1 MCPPPISSS
10 AGTASVRN
18 GSADQ
23 VRAGGTVGT
32 GVEWAFAPQWT
43 AKLEYLYVDLA
54 TASDVAIGT
63 VTGAVI
69 DHDHR
74 LTENIVRVG
83 VNFRFD

>member
-1 MCPPPISSS
+1 MG
-10 AGTASVRN
+10 A
-18 GSADQ
+18 
-23 VRAGGTVGT
+23 

-43 AKLEYLYVDLA
+43 TKLEYLYVDLA
-54 TASDVAIGT
+54 TASDVSIGT

-69 DHDHR
+69 DHDHS